1 MATLVSTGSRLDDR
15 GSIPGSGND
24 GIFFSSPPRPDR
36 LFSQPA
42 SYPMGTAS
50 SFSGEKRPGRE
61 ADY

>member
-36 LFSQPA
+36 LFCPLNLLPNGYWSLFP
-42 SYPMGTAS
+42 
-50 SFSGEKRPGRE
+50 RR
-61 ADY
+61 